1 MSSNIHIGCL
11 INNCFIIGSDIEG
24 EELKNKIT
32 EVLLSVL
39 NLTAEN
45 QLSAEDISPLHS
57 DDQKNQENKK
67 DNN

>member
-11 INNCFIIGSDIEG
+11 INNCFIIGADIEG

-45 QLSAEDISPLHS
+45 QVSAEDISPLHS
-57 DDQKNQENKK
+57 DDQKNQDE
-67 DNN
+67 DSQ

>member
-1 MSSNIHIGCL
+1 MSSNIQIGCL

-45 QLSAEDISPLHS
+45 QVSAEDISPLHS
-57 DDQKNQENKK
+57 DDQKNQDE
-67 DNN
+67 DSQ